1 MSFNFSDGRLPVLAG
16 GPVDP
21 STHIADIEVS
31 MGFDTRVMAY
41 FIRFEKWVP
50 GKVAYFRF
58 RWSAMVCLEEAILG
72 GLLRWHVEYER
83 EVAKYGKV

>member
-1 MSFNFSDGRLPVLAG
+1 MD
-16 GPVDP
+16 VDLRDKAWKDLREFMEVD
-21 STHIADIEVS
+21 ADIEVS